1 MSTTNLASVAFV
13 GVHVDPA
20 RPNEITQDGGQI
32 VIRDVSRPVGSK
44 ALLHATAREVVRSG
58 LTPESGDKALPFPA
72 MPDRA
77 VLSLVDAGSVAALF
91 TGWTERDVD
100 RAFYDGS
107 APCRPTHLA
116 RAVVV
121 SPTGCVASRSASGA
135 WSPRG
140 RGIQRAC

>member
-1 MSTTNLASVAFV
+1 
-13 GVHVDPA
+13 
-20 RPNEITQDGGQI
+20 

-58 LTPESGDKALPFPA
+58 LTQNPVTKPSHSPPC
-72 MPDRA
+72 PDRA